1 VVRGEALKFLNFWEV
16 YIMKKAIAVI
26 ALILSLF
33 AAGKALAAQTTSRTT
48 LKVIAAPV
56 PHAELLEFVKPKLAA
71 QGIDLEIYVLDEG
84 TTTARIY
91 NEQTENGEFDVN
103 FDMHVPYF
111 NWLLSE
117 HRFDLAPAGSIHVE
131 PIGFYS
137 AKYKKKEE
145 IPDKAVIAVPNNATN
160 EYRAFR
166 LLEQNGF
173 IKLKPDIQSFSA
185 TKEDIAEYV
194 KPIEIVELDVNLI
207 SRNADQ
213 LDGYVLNTNK
223 ILEAGIDPNSALFR
237 EDKDSPFANI
247 LVTKTARVNDPA
259 IVALKNA
266 LTTEDVRKFI
276 QEKYNGAVVPAF

>member
-1 VVRGEALKFLNFWEV
+1 
-16 YIMKKAIAVI
+16 MKKSIAVI
-26 ALILSLF
+26 AVILSLF
-33 AAGKALAAQTTSRTT
+33 AAGGAFAADRTT

-56 PHAELLEFVKPKLAA
+56 PHAELLEFVKPKLAE
-71 QGIDLEIYVLDEG
+71 QGIDLEIYILDEG
-84 TTTARIY
+84 ATTTRIY

-111 NWLLSE
+111 NWVMSE
-117 HRFDLAPAGSIHVE
+117 HKFDLAPAGSIHVE

-137 AKYKKKEE
+137 AKHKTKEE
-145 IPDKAVIAVPNNATN
+145 IPDKAIIAVPNNATN
-160 EYRAFR
+160 EYRAFK

-213 LDGYVLNTNK
+213 FDGYVLNTNK
-223 ILEAGIDPNSALFR
+223 ILEAGTDPDSALFR
-237 EDKDSPFANI
+237 EDKNSPFANI
-247 LVTKTARVNDPA
+247 LVTRTDRVNEPA

-276 QEKYNGAVVPAF
+276 QEKYNGAVVPVF